1 MREREKWVCSQVK
14 RGGGVNEFQR
24 EREGG
29 FEKGETGKGGG
40 GGNRRRRRQ
49 CNFLKWDK

>member
-1 MREREKWVCSQVK
+1 MCSQVK
-14 RGGGVNEFQR
+14 RWGGGVNEFQR

-40 GGNRRRRRQ
+40 GEQ
-49 CNFLKWDK
+49 KKKKTM

>member
-1 MREREKWVCSQVK
+1 MCSQVK
-14 RGGGVNEFQR
+14 RGGVNEFQR

-40 GGNRRRRRQ
+40 GTEEEEDNVIS
-49 CNFLKWDK
+49 